1 MKYGAIFDMD
11 GTLFDTESIYR
22 QGWIEIADNFGV
34 ERKPELAT
42 AISGSNIADMPAIVH
57 RFHPSVDEHE
67 YVNQVITFTKDKF
80 NKNIELMAGVL
91 EILEYFKSQNIKM
104 AIASSSDIS
113 IIKRNIKRADI
124 EKYFSALVGGDQIVH
139 GKPAPDI
146 FLKAAEEIHLDP
158 KDCYVFEDSMNGIRA
173 AAAANC
179 IPIMVIDQIEP
190 TDEVRA
196 LCAGVYNSL
205 IEVLEDLREDKI

>member
-1 MKYGAIFDMD
+1 MKGGAIFDMD
-11 GTLFDTESIYR
+11 GTLLDTESVYR

-34 ERKPELAT
+34 ERKPKLAT
-42 AISGSNIADMPAIVH
+42 AISGSNFADMPAIVH
-57 RFHPSVDEHE
+57 RFHPSIDEHE
-67 YVNQVITFTKDKF
+67 YIKQVITFAKCKF
-80 NKNIELMAGVL
+80 DKNIALMPGVV
-91 EILEYFKSQNIKM
+91 EILKYFESQEMKI
-104 AIASSSDIS
+104 AIASSTETS
-113 IIKRNIKRADI
+113 IIKRNIKRTNI
-124 EKYFSALVGGDQIVH
+124 EKYFSVIVGGDQIIH

-179 IPIMVIDQIEP
+179 IPIMVIDQVEP

-205 IEVLEDLREDKI
+205 TEVLVEMKKIV